1 MKPTLAVFKFAS
13 CDGCQL
19 SILDAEDHLVAIAGA
34 IDIVEFREATTRS
47 EPGPYTVGLVEGSV
61 TTPHDALRIREI
73 RDQCAILVTIG
84 ACATSGGIQAL
95 RNAADVEE
103 FAAQVYANPEYLDVL
118 ATSTPISDHVKV
130 DYALYGCPVSIDQL
144 VDLVTALLAGRRP
157 SIPNHPVCIECKR
170 RGSTCVLVAPGIPC
184 LGPVTR
190 TGCGAIC
197 PAFGRGCYGCFGPSS
212 YPNVAALATAWE
224 AAGVGRQDLIEALRA
239 FTVGAPEF
247 AEAARAL

>member
-1 MKPTLAVFKFAS
+1 VKPTLAVFKFAS

-19 SILDAEDHLVAIAGA
+19 SILDAEDHLLAIAA
-34 IDIVEFREATTRS
+34 AVDIAEFPEATTRS

-73 RDQCAILVTIG
+73 RDQCQILVTIG

-95 RNAADVEE
+95 RNAADVAE
-103 FAAQVYANPEYLDVL
+103 FAAQVYPNPEYLDVL
-118 ATSTPISDHVKV
+118 ATSTAISDHVQV
-130 DYALYGCPVSIDQL
+130 DYALYGCPVSVDQL
-144 VDLVTALLAGRRP
+144 VDFITALLAGRRP
-157 SIPNHPVCIECKR
+157 SVPDYSVCIECKR
-170 RGSTCVLVAPGIPC
+170 RGSTCVLVAPGMPC

-190 TGCGAIC
+190 AGCGAIC

-212 YPNVAALATAWE
+212 RPNVASLAVAWE
-224 AAGVGRQDLIEALRA
+224 AAGATREDLAEALRA

-247 AEAARAL
+247 MEAARAL

>member
-19 SILDAEDHLVAIAGA
+19 SILDAEDHIMSIAGA
-34 IDIVEFREATTRS
+34 IDIVEFAEATTRR
-47 EPGPYTVGLVEGSV
+47 EPPPYTVGLVEGSI

-73 RDQCAILVTIG
+73 REQCQILVTIG

-95 RNAADVEE
+95 RNAADVDEL
-103 FAAQVYANPEYLDVL
+103 AAQVYASPEYLDVL
-118 ATSTPISDHVKV
+118 ATSTPISDHVRV

-157 SIPNHPVCIECKR
+157 YIPEHSVCIECKQ
-170 RGSTCVLVAPGIPC
+170 RGSTCLLVAPGIPC

-190 TGCGAIC
+190 AGCGAIC
-197 PAFGRGCYGCFGPSS
+197 PAFGRGCYGCFGPSPH
-212 YPNVAALATAWE
+212 PNVAGLLTAWE
-224 AAGVGRQDLIEALRA
+224 AAGADRADLAEALRA

-247 AEAARAL
+247 AEAARDL

>member
-1 MKPTLAVFKFAS
+1 
-13 CDGCQL
+13 
-19 SILDAEDHLVAIAGA
+19 
-34 IDIVEFREATTRS
+34 
-47 EPGPYTVGLVEGSV
+47 
-61 TTPHDALRIREI
+61 
-73 RDQCAILVTIG
+73 
-84 ACATSGGIQAL
+84 
-95 RNAADVEE
+95 
-103 FAAQVYANPEYLDVL
+103 
-118 ATSTPISDHVKV
+118 
-130 DYALYGCPVSIDQL
+130 
-144 VDLVTALLAGRRP
+144 
-157 SIPNHPVCIECKR
+157 VCIECKR

>member
-19 SILDAEDHLVAIAGA
+19 SILDAEDHLLAIAGA

-61 TTPHDALRIREI
+61 TTPHDELRIRQI
-73 RDQCAILVTIG
+73 REQCQILVTIG

-103 FAAQVYANPEYLDVL
+103 FAAQVYPSPEYLDVL

-130 DYALYGCPVSIDQL
+130 DYALYGCPVSTDQM
-144 VDLVTALLAGRRP
+144 VDLVTALFAGRRP
-157 SIPNHPVCIECKR
+157 HIPDHPVCLECKR
-170 RGSTCVLVAPGIPC
+170 RGATCVLVAPGIPC

-190 TGCGAIC
+190 AGCGAIC
-197 PAFGRGCYGCFGPSS
+197 PAFGRGCYGCFGPSAQ
-212 YPNVAALATAWE
+212 PNVSGLVAAWK
-224 AAGVGRQDLIEALRA
+224 AAGAGREDLIEALRA

-247 AEAARAL
+247 AEAAHDL

>member
-1 MKPTLAVFKFAS
+1 VKPTLAVFKFAS

-19 SILDAEDHLVAIAGA
+19 SILDAEDHLMSIAGA
-34 IDIVEFREATTRS
+34 IDIVEFKEATTRS

-73 RDQCAILVTIG
+73 RDQCEILVTIG

-95 RNAADVEE
+95 RNTADVREY
-103 FAAQVYANPEYLDVL
+103 AAVVYPRPDYLDVL
-118 ATSTPISDHVKV
+118 ATSTPISEHVKV
-130 DYALYGCPVSIDQL
+130 DYALYGCPVSVDQM
-144 VDLVTALLAGRRP
+144 VNLVTALLAGRRP
-157 SIPNHPVCIECKR
+157 DIPTHPVCIECKR
-170 RGSTCVLVAPGIPC
+170 RGATCVLVTPGIPC

-190 TGCGAIC
+190 AGCGAIC
-197 PAFGRGCYGCFGPSS
+197 PAFGRGCYGCFGPCAA
-212 YPNVAALATAWE
+212 PNVAALAWAWE
-224 AAGVGRQDLIEALRA
+224 SVGASREDLAAALQA